1 MSTQQFQH
9 LKILIVDDF
18 ELPRRLIRN
27 MLFQMGCD
35 NNENIVEADDGMKA
49 LEVLQNLQID
59 LVICDWVMPNMT
71 GLELLEK
78 VRSTE
83 SLAKIPFVMVTAE
96 TEKEHIMEA
105 IKAGVSQYIVK
116 PFTEDILL
124 GKLKC
129 ALKI

>member
-35 NNENIVEADDGMKA
+35 NNENIVEADDGLKA

-124 GKLKC
+124 GKIKC